1 MSSAIHWP
9 LLFTEHNDG
18 GNMQMDETGAAA
30 LGQGSQ
36 QPDVGLLMAGLK
48 QWVSVPNL
56 EPEVVLDYRE
66 GADLAALSHV
76 ELECQS
82 CRKS

>member
-1 MSSAIHWP
+1 M
-9 LLFTEHNDG
+9 
-18 GNMQMDETGAAA
+18 
-30 LGQGSQ
+30 
-36 QPDVGLLMAGLK
+36 GLLMAGLK

>member
-1 MSSAIHWP
+1 
-9 LLFTEHNDG
+9 
-18 GNMQMDETGAAA
+18 
-30 LGQGSQ
+30 
-36 QPDVGLLMAGLK
+36 MAGLK

-82 CRKS
+82 CRSLRNQEVYLLI